1 MSLPWFKCHTST
13 TVAGMIRHAWTHEHP
28 CPAYVAELELQAITA
43 NGQRDDWSVRELAA
57 RWGWSASTTFRWLRT
72 SEQRLANTW
81 NNTHLEKQGLTPAPE
96 TDAEQYRDA
105 SHAQLSTREKEK
117 EKENPYSVSQKKNP
131 KASWSPS
138 VGASGLGVL
147 MTDEWLDAPG
157 SRVFSWEVK
166 GPLQRMTRMECLSWW
181 LGEYLPPKGKAPP
194 VTYDAETILGA
205 WKVYLSQSWARETGR
220 GITTFM
226 RLDQLPKWTEAGGEA
241 TTPKEAQKAAKDT
254 LFEKYLRGEL
264 DDPSGDTTNHTG
276 RVIHLNLGEN
286 R

>member
-147 MTDEWLDAPG
+147 MTDEWL
-157 SRVFSWEVK
+157 
-166 GPLQRMTRMECLSWW
+166 
-181 LGEYLPPKGKAPP
+181 GEYLPPKGKAPP